1 MNDYYKVDIT
11 FTPYSEIESDIMCAF
26 LGEAG
31 YESFVT
37 NEPTLSA
44 YIKKELY
51 DEQTLTNVK
60 SLYDFTSELN
70 FYTELIIG
78 EDWNAEW
85 EKHYFKPLV
94 IANDCVIH
102 STFHKDYPKCKY
114 DITIDPK
121 MAFGTG
127 HHETTTLMITQLLLS
142 EMKGKYILDMGTGTG
157 ILAILSSMLGAKRVK
172 GVEIDPPA
180 QVNAMENV
188 ALNGIDNVDIIL
200 GDASSIESDK
210 ECYDL
215 VLANINRNIIL
226 ADIAHYSAAL
236 RPKGYMQLSGF
247 YEQDIP
253 VLMESA
259 SKYGLSEVRHEVLNH
274 WTMLLLK
281 KD

>member
-11 FTPYSEIESDIMCAF
+11 FTPYSEIENDIMCAF

-51 DEQTLTNVK
+51 DEHTLANVK
-60 SLYDFTSELN
+60 NLYDFTSELT
-70 FYTELIIG
+70 FSSELIIG

-127 HHETTTLMITQLLLS
+127 HHETTTLMITQLMRS
-142 EMKGKYILDMGTGTG
+142 ELKGKSILDMGTGTG
-157 ILAILSSMLGAKRVK
+157 ILAILSSMLGAERVK

-180 QVNAMENV
+180 QINAVENV

-200 GDASSIESDK
+200 GDASSIESDR

-226 ADIAHYSAAL
+226 ADISRYSAAL
-236 RPKGYMQLSGF
+236 RPGGYMQLSGF

-253 VLMESA
+253 VLMETA
-259 SKYGLSEVRHEVLNH
+259 SKYGLSEVRHDVLKN
-274 WTMLLLK
+274 WTMLLLRK
-281 KD
+281 A